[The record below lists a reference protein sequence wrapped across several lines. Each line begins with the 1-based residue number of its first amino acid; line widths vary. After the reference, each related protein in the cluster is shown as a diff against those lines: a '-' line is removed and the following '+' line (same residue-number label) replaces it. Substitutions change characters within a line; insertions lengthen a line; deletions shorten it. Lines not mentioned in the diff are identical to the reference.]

1 MEIFWGD
8 RLSARLWLGF
18 GSAENYDMVL
28 ESGEAMVAENR
39 MKADDECSSFGA
51 DGKHWHQVQ

>member
-28 ESGEAMVAENR
+28 ESREAMVL
-39 MKADDECSSFGA
+39 
-51 DGKHWHQVQ
+51 DGGGK